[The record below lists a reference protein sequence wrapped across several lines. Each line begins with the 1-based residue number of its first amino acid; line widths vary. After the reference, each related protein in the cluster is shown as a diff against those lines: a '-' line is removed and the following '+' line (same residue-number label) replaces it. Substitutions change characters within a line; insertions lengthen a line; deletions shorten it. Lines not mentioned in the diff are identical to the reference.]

1 MKRCFSTVRTPLNGQ
16 TSLPLLDSCKSINHV
31 WQVHAQMV
39 VSSHILSPV
48 SANKLLK
55 LLTESSFG
63 SLSYAQQVFDRIPGR
78 NRDVF
83 LYNTMIKAHSLT
95 NGSANNAVLL
105 FRSMLR
111 NCPFG
116 PNRYTFVFLFR
127 ACGNSLGVCDG
138 EQVRAHGIKAG
149 LEGNLFVT
157 NALIGMYADWGL
169 VDEARRVFD
178 WSLSR
183 DMFSWN
189 IMASGYVRSGKLD
202 EAKEFFEQMPERDV
216 VSWSSVIS
224 GYVQAGCFL
233 EALDLFHEMLRS
245 GAKPNQFTLDMRECF
260 IHWIVNFR
268 VAAFLCHT
276 VLTGMVSLR
285 SSRML

>member
-83 LYNTMIKAHSLT
+83 L
-95 NGSANNAVLL
+95 
-105 FRSMLR
+105 SMLR

-149 LEGNLFVT
+149 LE
-157 NALIGMYADWGL
+157 
-169 VDEARRVFD
+169 
-178 WSLSR
+178 
-183 DMFSWN
+183 
-189 IMASGYVRSGKLD
+189 
-202 EAKEFFEQMPERDV
+202 
-216 VSWSSVIS
+216 
-224 GYVQAGCFL
+224 
-233 EALDLFHEMLRS
+233 
-245 GAKPNQFTLDMRECF
+245 
-260 IHWIVNFR
+260 
-268 VAAFLCHT
+268 
-276 VLTGMVSLR
+276 
-285 SSRML
+285 